1 MPAFTDGRLT
11 RSSLEHLKGMV
22 EEGRAMGDRN
32 LVLEDHSKTIENRL
46 RAAAGFGTQF
56 AALFYKVS
64 RTPSPCA
71 LHA

>member
-1 MPAFTDGRLT
+1 
-11 RSSLEHLKGMV
+11 MV

-64 RTPSPCA
+64 RTPSLCA